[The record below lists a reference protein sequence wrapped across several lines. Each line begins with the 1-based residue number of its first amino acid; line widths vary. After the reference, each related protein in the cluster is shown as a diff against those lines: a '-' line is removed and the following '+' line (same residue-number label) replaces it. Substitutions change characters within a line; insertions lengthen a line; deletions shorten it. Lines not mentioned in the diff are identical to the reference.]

1 MTQQAFERGDWQT
14 VIDAHPL
21 ESHDP
26 AEWLR
31 YGVALLQTLTPG
43 AEAGKQ
49 QQQAALAFV
58 QAQREG
64 ASAEAVAAA
73 QQQAVLLNLREALT
87 LAAIPVPQSLV
98 ATAIRD
104 QEAMVAEQPATPDQ
118 PPQEPLRVLTAALAR
133 VFALALPE
141 QAAVL
146 DQLLAAKEQLLSRQ
160 VGAAAVEQVLR
171 QKFPIGD
178 PALED
183 ALQKVLLVFS

>member
-31 YGVALLQTLTPG
+31 YGVALLLTLTPG

-58 QAQREG
+58 QAQKEG
-64 ASAEAVAAA
+64 ARAQAVSAA
-73 QQQAVLLNLREALT
+73 QQQAVLLGLREALT
-87 LAAIPVPQSLV
+87 LTHIPVPQSLV
-98 ATAIRD
+98 AKAVRH
-104 QEAMVAEQPATPDQ
+104 QEAMAAEQPATPDQ
-118 PPQEPLRVLTAALAR
+118 TPQEPLRVITTTLAR
-133 VFALALPE
+133 VFALELPE

-146 DQLLAAKEQLLSRQ
+146 DQLLAAKVQLVSRQ
-160 VGAAAVEQVLR
+160 VGIAAVEGVLR
-171 QKFPIGD
+171 QEV
-178 PALED
+178 PAGEHEW
-183 ALQKVLLVFS
+183 AEAMQKVLLVLR